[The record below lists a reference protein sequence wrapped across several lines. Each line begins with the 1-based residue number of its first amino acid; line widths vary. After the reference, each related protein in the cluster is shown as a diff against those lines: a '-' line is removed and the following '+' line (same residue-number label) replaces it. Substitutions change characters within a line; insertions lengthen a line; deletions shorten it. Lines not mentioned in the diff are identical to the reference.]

1 MRILMLLAT
10 ALVMVNLS
18 GCHTMQ
24 GFGED
29 LQQVGGSIQRKAD
42 K

>member
-1 MRILMLLAT
+1 MRILMWAVTVVVIMNLT
-10 ALVMVNLS
+10 A
-18 GCHTMQ
+18 CHTMQ

-29 LQQVGGSIQRKAD
+29 LQQVGGSIERKAD

>member
-1 MRILMLLAT
+1 MRVLMLLVT
-10 ALVMVNLS
+10 ALVFVNLA

-29 LQQVGGSIQRKAD
+29 LQQVGGSIQQKAT